1 MNLAVARLPAVGRH
15 PCASL
20 WRIRVYLRPYRWQ
33 LAFMLACAIV
43 AVGSE
48 IAIPLL
54 TKSMIDGAISHGER
68 RLLLPIG
75 AAAVGLGTLQALLN
89 FLRRWMQASA
99 VAGMEQSMRADIYAH
114 LQRLPPAFHD
124 EWQSGQLLSRA
135 TTDLSAI
142 RRFAG
147 FGMIFLITNVVTF
160 IAVVLLL
167 IRLNWWLGLL
177 TATVFLPVVAA
188 STRFQQSVPGAL
200 PAGPGPAGRPGHLR
214 GGGRDRD
221 PGAQGARAGRRGR
234 RRSIAARRSR
244 CSAPRLQKARLRST
258 FWAGLDLIPN
268 ALIGVLLLLGRHRHQ
283 PARADPGRPGRVHH
297 ADPAAGLAHRVD
309 GLHPGR
315 RPGSR
320 HRGPADL
327 RDPGH
332 PARHHQPGRAPGRR
346 RGRPAARRRPRPA
359 RLVFDHVGF
368 SYPGA
373 DQPLLRDVSL
383 AVEPGQTMVL
393 AGATG
398 AGKTTLLQL
407 VPRLA
412 DATSGAVL
420 LDGTDVRRL
429 PLPVLRTRVGCAFED
444 PTLFSASVRENVGYG
459 APDADDAAIE
469 AALAMAQAGF
479 VHDLPWG
486 LDTRIGE
493 QGMALSGGQRQ
504 RVALAR
510 AILARPALLILDD
523 PLSALD
529 VHTEAKVTQALSGLL
544 AETTALVV
552 AHRPSTVL
560 LADKVALLRDGVI
573 AATGTHAHLLAS
585 QPRYREL
592 MSGVGRAGPGRAGG
606 IMTSDTWRGIA
617 AEDADEVTGGL
628 AALLRRRARRLL
640 LSLLRPQLAR
650 VIVTFV
656 LIVTANLAALAGPW
670 LVGVAIDRGIPPLMH
685 GGDLAPL
692 ATVRGRVRGRGGRPG
707 RGQPGVHLLDG
718 QAGRD
723 GGPGAAPA
731 AVLALPAAAGVVPR
745 ALHLGAGHLPAGV

>member
-1 MNLAVARLPAVGRH
+1 
-15 PCASL
+15 
-20 WRIRVYLRPYRWQ
+20 
-33 LAFMLACAIV
+33 MLACAIV

-54 TKSMIDGAISHGER
+54 TKSMIDGAISHGDR
-68 RLLLPIG
+68 SLLLPIG
-75 AAAVGLGTLQALLN
+75 AAAVGLGVGQALLN
-89 FLRRWMQASA
+89 FLRRWMQANA
-99 VAGMEQSMRADIYAH
+99 VTGMERSMRADIYAH

-147 FGMIFLITNVVTF
+147 FGTIFLVTNVVTF

-188 STRFQQSVPGAL
+188 STRFQQTYRVL
-200 PAGPGPAGRPGHLR
+200 
-214 GGGRDRD
+214 
-221 PGAQGARAGRRGR
+221 
-234 RRSIAARRSR
+234 ARRAQDQQGDLATYVEEAATGIR
-244 CSAPRLQKARLRST
+244 VLKALGRGDEAAGQHRGQALEVFGTELQKARLRST

-268 ALIGVLLLLGRHRHQ
+268 ALIGLLLLLGAIATGRHELTLGGLVAFITLTLQLVWPIESMGYILAGGQEAATASQRIFEILDTP
-283 PARADPGRPGRVHH
+283 PAIASPAGPQAGATGRPS
-297 ADPAAGLAHRVD
+297 
-309 GLHPGR
+309 GR
-315 RPGSR
+315 RG
-320 HRGPADL
+320 
-327 RDPGH
+327 
-332 PARHHQPGRAPGRR
+332 
-346 RGRPAARRRPRPA
+346 RPA

-373 DQPLLRDVSL
+373 EQPLLRDVSL

-398 AGKTTLLQL
+398 SGKTTLLQL

-412 DATSGAVL
+412 DVTLGAVL
-420 LDGTDVRRL
+420 VDGTDVRRL
-429 PLPVLRTRVGCAFED
+429 PLPVLRSRVGCAFED
-444 PTLFSASVRENVGYG
+444 PTLFSASVRENVSFG

-479 VHDLPWG
+479 VYDLPWG

-510 AILARPALLILDD
+510 AILARPSLLILDD

-552 AHRPSTVL
+552 AHRPSTVM

-573 AATGTHAHLLAS
+573 AALGTHAHLLAS

-592 MSGVGRAGPGRAGG
+592 MSGL
-606 IMTSDTWRGIA
+606 
-617 AEDADEVTGGL
+617 DEPVTGEQ
-628 AALLRRRARRLL
+628 AA
-640 LSLLRPQLAR
+640 S
-650 VIVTFV
+650 
-656 LIVTANLAALAGPW
+656 
-670 LVGVAIDRGIPPLMH
+670 
-685 GGDLAPL
+685 
-692 ATVRGRVRGRGGRPG
+692 
-707 RGQPGVHLLDG
+707 
-718 QAGRD
+718 
-723 GGPGAAPA
+723 
-731 AVLALPAAAGVVPR
+731 
-745 ALHLGAGHLPAGV
+745 

>member
-1 MNLAVARLPAVGRH
+1 
-15 PCASL
+15 
-20 WRIRVYLRPYRWQ
+20 
-33 LAFMLACAIV
+33 MLACAIL

-68 RLLLPIG
+68 GLLLPIG
-75 AAAVGLGTLQALLN
+75 AAAVGLGIGQALLS
-89 FLRRWMQASA
+89 FLRRWMQAGA

-124 EWQSGQLLSRA
+124 DWQSGQLLSRA

-147 FGMIFLITNVVTF
+147 FGTIFLVTNVITF

-188 STRFQQSVPGAL
+188 STRFQQTYRVLSRRAQDQQGDLATYVEEAATGIRVLKAL
-200 PAGPGPAGRPGHLR
+200 GRGDEAAGQHR
-214 GGGRDRD
+214 GQALEVFGTE
-221 PGAQGARAGRRGR
+221 
-234 RRSIAARRSR
+234 
-244 CSAPRLQKARLRST
+244 LQKARLRST

-268 ALIGVLLLLGRHRHQ
+268 ALIGVLLLLGAIAVGRHELTLGGLVAFITLTLQLVWPIESMGYILAGGQEAATSAQRVFEILDTK
-283 PARADPGRPGRVHH
+283 PAISSPAGPRPRTAGRT
-297 ADPAAGLAHRVD
+297 
-309 GLHPGR
+309 
-315 RPGSR
+315 
-320 HRGPADL
+320 
-327 RDPGH
+327 
-332 PARHHQPGRAPGRR
+332 
-346 RGRPAARRRPRPA
+346 AARRARPA

-368 SYPGA
+368 RYPGA
-373 DQPLLRDVSL
+373 EQPLLRDVTL
-383 AVEPGQTMVL
+383 TAEPGQTVVL

-420 LDGTDVRRL
+420 IDGTDVRRL
-429 PLPVLRTRVGCAFED
+429 PLPVLRSRVGCAFED
-444 PTLFSASVRENVGYG
+444 PTLFSASVRENVAYG
-459 APDADDAAIE
+459 SPGADDAAIE

-510 AILARPALLILDD
+510 AILGRPALLILDD

-529 VHTEAKVTQALSGLL
+529 VHTEAKVTRALSGLL

-552 AHRPSTVL
+552 AHRPSTVV

-592 MSGVGRAGPGRAGG
+592 MSGMDEPEAGEQ
-606 IMTSDTWRGIA
+606 A
-617 AEDADEVTGGL
+617 A
-628 AALLRRRARRLL
+628 
-640 LSLLRPQLAR
+640 S
-650 VIVTFV
+650 
-656 LIVTANLAALAGPW
+656 
-670 LVGVAIDRGIPPLMH
+670 
-685 GGDLAPL
+685 
-692 ATVRGRVRGRGGRPG
+692 
-707 RGQPGVHLLDG
+707 
-718 QAGRD
+718 
-723 GGPGAAPA
+723 
-731 AVLALPAAAGVVPR
+731 
-745 ALHLGAGHLPAGV
+745 